1 LRKNRSK
8 EFEPVKVNIFD
19 LGRDHL
25 EMKGELVRIFEEVL
39 SGGQFILGKNVKA
52 LEEAFASY
60 IGVKHAAGVGNGTD
74 AIRIGGLALGATAGD
89 KIVTTPNTYVATTMA
104 LSVHG
109 IEPVFCDIEAGTF
122 NMDPDRLDDTLKK
135 HKNVKV
141 CIPVHLYGHPARMD
155 EILKICAAHGV
166 SVLEDAAQAHGAL
179 YKGRKVGSLGEAAIF
194 SFFPT
199 KNLGGFGDG
208 GIVVTDSD
216 EIYGRILRLRNFGQD
231 ETSKH
236 VHVTEG
242 FNSRLD
248 ELQAAMINYKL
259 PYLDVWNERRRALA
273 SLYTQALTDTPV
285 GLPREAPWAR
295 HVYHIYAIRSER
307 RKELMAYLSTKGITT
322 IINYPTPIHLQQV
335 YAHLGYKEGSF
346 PEAEKAAREIITL
359 PMYPSL
365 TDDEVLYVS
374 QAIRDFYGAGAA

>member
-1 LRKNRSK
+1 
-8 EFEPVKVNIFD
+8 VKVNIFD
-19 LGRDHL
+19 LGRDHQ

-52 LEEAFASY
+52 LEDAFASY
-60 IGVKHAAGVGNGTD
+60 IGVKRAVGVGNGTD
-74 AIRIGGLALGATAGD
+74 AIRIGGLALGLGRGD
-89 KIVTTPNTYVATTMA
+89 KIITTPNTYVATTMA
-104 LSVHG
+104 LSVQG
-109 IEPVFCDIEAGTF
+109 IEPVFCDIEAETF
-122 NMDPDRLDDTLKK
+122 NMDPNQLDHMLKK
-135 HKNVKV
+135 DKGIKM

-166 SVLEDAAQAHGAL
+166 RVLEDAAQAHGAL
-179 YKGRKVGSLGEAAIF
+179 YKDRKVGSLGNAAIF
-194 SFFPT
+194 SFYPT

-208 GIVVTDSD
+208 GIVVTDSN
-216 EIYGRILRLRNFGQD
+216 EIYENALKLRNFGQD
-231 ETSKH
+231 EKTKH

-259 PYLDVWNERRRALA
+259 PFLEPWNERRRALA
-273 SLYTQALTDTPV
+273 SLYTRSLADTPI
-285 GLPREAPWAR
+285 GLPGEAPWAR
-295 HVYHIYAIRSER
+295 HVYHIYAIRSKK
-307 RKELMAYLSTKGITT
+307 RKELMAHLSTKGITT

-346 PEAEKAAREIITL
+346 PRAEKAAREVITL

-365 TDDEVLYVS
+365 TEDEVLYVS
-374 QAIRDFYGAGAA
+374 QAIRDFYGMGAA